1 MRTPAGSAGVNGYTA
16 TTVDTSLNEHINY
29 LLRGKTAADGKAAE
43 DGHQNTPS
51 TYSVASNYTHN
62 LIDNKRNLIDN
73 KDSINQMELHGATY
87 PLSMNV
93 SDTVTFDSSQQYTS
107 SDALYYQ
114 LDSSLVTYHDGVIA
128 GSVGYP
134 TGTQGGYAFYVKVG
148 ENYYTWNGSGW
159 TSAGT
164 TPIPAVSGLSW
175 TAGGG
180 DMSLVLA
187 DASGNPIDIS
197 GLREIA
203 KNHSNAFTVTMEP
216 RSP

>member
-1 MRTPAGSAGVNGYTA
+1 
-16 TTVDTSLNEHINY
+16 
-29 LLRGKTAADGKAAE
+29 
-43 DGHQNTPS
+43 
-51 TYSVASNYTHN
+51 
-62 LIDNKRNLIDN
+62 
-73 KDSINQMELHGATY
+73 MELKDATY
-87 PLSMNV
+87 PLSMDV

-134 TGTQGGYAFYVKVG
+134 TGTQGTYEFYVKVG
-148 ENYYTWNGSGW
+148 DNYYTWGGSGW
-159 TSAGT
+159 NLAGT
-164 TPIPAVSGLSW
+164 KETPVVSGLSW
-175 TAGGG
+175 TANGG

-187 DASGNPIDIS
+187 DAEGNPIDMS

-203 KNHSNAFTVTMEP
+203 KNHFNAFTVTMRP